1 MSWECKTLEECTEYI
16 TDGDH
21 QPAPKSDEG
30 VLFIKI
36 KDIKE
41 NRIDFKEAL
50 HVPQVYY
57 DGIQQNRKP
66 VVGDTL
72 YTVVGSY
79 GLSAYVNFDIPFC
92 FERNIALLHPQK
104 NVDSRFLFY
113 SVSSPDF
120 FKQAENAANG
130 AAQKLIPLSRLKKLK
145 IQLPSLEIQKKI
157 VDILSSYDNLIENNQ
172 KQIKLLEEAAQRL
185 YKQWFIDLKFPG
197 HETTKIVDGLLEG
210 WKKKIVMDF
219 ISQEIGG
226 GWGEDD
232 IDQKSSRPAFVIRGA
247 DIDGV
252 NHGDFLNIPFRF
264 HSESNLE
271 QRILQDGDIV
281 FEVSGGSK
289 TEGVAKTLLITTR
302 LLEQYSSPVICA
314 SFCKKIRPKE
324 GLSQYFYDALQY
336 MRMSGVTSEY
346 DKKSASSIVNYR
358 WKDFL
363 SQQCLM
369 LPSENILRMYDKIA
383 KPIYKSIQTKSI
395 EIEKLKR
402 ARNSLLPK
410 LMSGEIEVL
419 HV

>member
-1 MSWECKTLEECTEYI
+1 MAWEKVKLGDVCKSI

-21 QPAPKSDEG
+21 QSLPLSECGIP
-30 VLFIKI
+30 FIVI
-36 KDIKE
+36 ANISSN
-41 NRIDFKEAL
+41 NRIEFEKTRYVPLDYYEKLDEKRKPQKGDVLLTVKGSFGIPVFVANDKPFVFQRDIAILKCGEKVNPKFLFFYMKNKDFYLYTDSIAIGAAQRAITLNAL
-50 HVPQVYY
+50 RNTIIRLPQLNV
-57 DGIQQNRKP
+57 QNRIA
-66 VVGDTL
+66 DI
-72 YTVVGSY
+72 
-79 GLSAYVNFDIPFC
+79 LSAYD
-92 FERNIALLHPQK
+92 
-104 NVDSRFLFY
+104 D
-113 SVSSPDF
+113 
-120 FKQAENAANG
+120 
-130 AAQKLIPLSRLKKLK
+130 
-145 IQLPSLEIQKKI
+145 
-157 VDILSSYDNLIENNQ
+157 LIENNQ

-197 HETTKIVDGLLEG
+197 HETTKIVDGLPEG

-410 LMSGEIEVL
+410 LMSGEIEV
-419 HV
+419 